1 MQGHK
6 QHSENLSLKLLLN
19 FEKATSSDDQVREKT
34 IHGGNTTTFTR
45 PFFASL
51 IFQVFKSLKENP
63 HLFVVKQEST
73 HSLKITQNVAFDFFH
88 FLHFPQIFVLL

>member
-19 FEKATSSDDQVREKT
+19 FEKATSSNDQVREKT

-45 PFFASL
+45 PFFASF
-51 IFQVFKSLKENP
+51 ICQVFKSLKENP
-63 HLFVVKQEST
+63 HLFVVKTKEHTWFENYS
-73 HSLKITQNVAFDFFH
+73 K
-88 FLHFPQIFVLL
+88 